1 MEIDKLNLN
10 ELKRLFQVFC
20 NKDSD
25 TVLLMDDFTIDGIY
39 GRYYSVHSYGDYLC
53 CKCSDGR
60 VLEMQ
65 LENNKNDSYI
75 LRYKYKFDNSSSISN
90 SIKIFTGNKEYLGD
104 EMDLINNATISLS
117 TGKNIEII
125 NNFEFNTSYHGN
137 RLYGYEYDEDEGYH
151 FGESFSFKMNDD
163 GILFSDGYTKF
174 LISSDLSKVI
184 SINDK
189 MAPNFDECE
198 KFDSEIEFSKIKRIL
213 NEHKESLHPFVIN
226 DIDCIKGVLGD
237 LYLKNSKTAD
247 VCDKNLLKC
256 KKELEKIKNLVY
268 NLNKMLFCEKEVTKF
283 IEIINIALNKSKLET
298 KSLRKVLK

>member
-10 ELKRLFQVFC
+10 ELKRIFQVFC

-65 LENNKNDSYI
+65 LENNKNDGYI

-104 EMDLINNATISLS
+104 EIDLINNATISLS

-151 FGESFSFKMNDD
+151 FGESYSFKMNDD
-163 GILFSDGYTKF
+163 GILFSDSPYGF
-174 LISSDLSKVI
+174 FIVI
-184 SINDK
+184 
-189 MAPNFDECE
+189 
-198 KFDSEIEFSKIKRIL
+198 
-213 NEHKESLHPFVIN
+213 
-226 DIDCIKGVLGD
+226 GVAAIFAVFA
-237 LYLKNSKTAD
+237 YLW
-247 VCDKNLLKC
+247 LK
-256 KKELEKIKNLVY
+256 KKD
-268 NLNKMLFCEKEVTKF
+268 MW
-283 IEIINIALNKSKLET
+283 
-298 KSLRKVLK
+298 